1 MLDTD
6 VILKRFDNP
15 DELRTFD
22 KGTLEA
28 TRNWRNDHRTRH
40 LSTRLAVVGGRALH
54 IATLSRGGLLRSEVN
69 PSPNSPRAGLVW
81 LSPLRVER
89 RCHGAF

>member
-22 KGTLEA
+22 KGTFELLEIGGMTIGRA
-28 TRNWRNDHRTRH
+28 TYQPGWR
-40 LSTRLAVVGGRALH
+40 VGGRAL
-54 IATLSRGGLLRSEVN
+54 IRYLSRGGLLRSEVN
-69 PSPNSPRAGLVW
+69 PSPNTLVLGCMAQSTAG
-81 LSPLRVER
+81 
-89 RCHGAF
+89 